1 MPAPYTSDVT
11 LLWQKINARL
21 SLMIIYSM
29 ETLRK
34 IKVVP
39 SAMSTRTLLLL
50 TDIISM
56 EDAFCQIVPC
66 RLKMMPLILIPT
78 RTTTQLMEK
87 ISLLFHLT
95 TNIYS
100 SKMEKNTTQIMLTKW
115 YLHLVK
121 TSYWKYWSTTM
132 KAGYMQMRMMLWLIS
147 CSQMVKT

>member
-1 MPAPYTSDVT
+1 MALGSERQALYIYNSASSLETRLLRQIENGDTVMQAPYTSDVA
-11 LLWQKINARL
+11 LVSQKINARL

-29 ETLRK
+29 ETMRR

-39 SAMSTRTLLLL
+39 SDMSTRTLLLL

-56 EDAFCQIVPC
+56 EDAFCQIEPC
-66 RLKMMPLILIPT
+66 RPKMMPLILIPT

-100 SKMEKNTTQIMLTKW
+100 SKMEKNTTQIMLTK
-115 YLHLVK
+115 
-121 TSYWKYWSTTM
+121 
-132 KAGYMQMRMMLWLIS
+132 
-147 CSQMVKT
+147 